1 MLLALLQQLSL
12 AAATSVQ
19 HVPNCSLAAPGVVD
33 GVQTACACQSK
44 DGKDTPMPCGPS
56 HGLGYAASDQCMPQV
71 CVEIT
76 TGNMKGHCHNVL
88 CPDCGSGVIR
98 GPGVTKFHLRDNS
111 CGNNDPNAQFYDPVH
126 KLYHTFFQDHL
137 GIPQYQN
144 PRNRSDPSDTG
155 SWSGGVVYGHM
166 VSRGTL
172 FPCEGILHF
181 HTVKCYA
188 SSLCTTLAVLAVVLA
203 LRTDYRSGAWYWYRT
218 ARTDFAHW
226 AHLPVALWNV
236 GSFKPGGGWTGDK
249 SNSGGIFT
257 GSTTMINGGA
267 KAVLVLI
274 DLLSGVKTIHLPR
287 QARDKRRNTEK
298 DRPSAQGVTRS

>member
-155 SWSGGVVYGHM
+155 SWTGGVVYGHM
-166 VSRGTL
+166 VSRGILFHAKAFFIFTL
-172 FPCEGILHF
+172 SNVMRAHCVLPSLFSLSCWHFALTTVVVPGIGTVLHGQTLPTGLTCLWRSGTSAVSSRAVAGLATRA
-181 HTVKCYA
+181 TVAA
-188 SSLCTTLAVLAVVLA
+188 SSP
-203 LRTDYRSGAWYWYRT
+203 GAQR
-218 ARTDFAHW
+218 
-226 AHLPVALWNV
+226 
-236 GSFKPGGGWTGDK
+236 
-249 SNSGGIFT
+249 
-257 GSTTMINGGA
+257 
-267 KAVLVLI
+267 
-274 DLLSGVKTIHLPR
+274 
-287 QARDKRRNTEK
+287 
-298 DRPSAQGVTRS
+298 